1 MPQAYDDVFY
11 TLATQQADSHSI
23 HRPTKPVTVQD
34 GAEVYAWFDM
44 LGFPYDNAL
53 DEDPVNLYSSARLIN
68 TVISMELDEL
78 VRTLRRRGGFAA
90 LPEALRPTIAKGEEV
105 EEEGELGTKAERQ
118 WAASRMVL
126 AGFSQGS
133 VMTLLTGLTAKERLA
148 GLIVM
153 SGFMPLRSTMA
164 SVSRI
169 ALFVLSD

>member
-1 MPQAYDDVFY
+1 M
-11 TLATQQADSHSI
+11 I
-23 HRPTKPVTVQD
+23 
-34 GAEVYAWFDM
+34 
-44 LGFPYDNAL
+44 GFPYDNAL

-78 VRTLRRRGGFAA
+78 VRTLRRKGGFAA
-90 LPEALRPTIAKGEEV
+90 LPEGQRPAIAKGEEL
-105 EEEGELGTKAERQ
+105 EEEGEFGTKAERK

-126 AGFSQGS
+126 SGFSQGS

-164 SVSRI
+164 SVSHLV
-169 ALFVLSD
+169 LFGSSDEG

>member
-1 MPQAYDDVFY
+1 M
-11 TLATQQADSHSI
+11 
-23 HRPTKPVTVQD
+23 QD
-34 GAEVYAWFDM
+34 GDDVYAWFDM

-68 TVISMELDEL
+68 TVIDMELDEL

-90 LPEALRPTIAKGEEV
+90 LPMAERPIITKADELEV
-105 EEEGELGTKAERQ
+105 EGALGTKAERK

-126 AGFSQGS
+126 SGFSQGS

-153 SGFMPLRSTMA
+153 SGFMPLRSTLA
-164 SVSRI
+164 SVSRLT
-169 ALFVLSD
+169 LFRSFDSR